1 VFLNSSRRGIS
12 LLELTIAIV
21 LAGILL
27 TLTASGMVNLNRQQR
42 GERLG
47 RAVLWEVSVA
57 RSFALRSGVA
67 MALVADEAAN
77 TVTLR
82 DEFGTVYRVSQF
94 GPTSDYGATTLDVGT
109 PGDSLAFSSRGYCLN
124 CDSTTTV
131 TAVTVGR
138 TLTVKVNGLGVV
150 ELVGY
155 NRT

>member
-1 VFLNSSRRGIS
+1 MFVKLSRRGIT
-12 LLELTIAIV
+12 LLEMSIAITV
-21 LAGILL
+21 AAILMS
-27 TLTASGMVNLNRQQR
+27 TTVTGMRKLNRQQR

-47 RAVLWEVSVA
+47 RAVLWEISVA

-67 MALVADEAAN
+67 MTLVADEVAN

-131 TAVTVGR
+131 TALTVGR